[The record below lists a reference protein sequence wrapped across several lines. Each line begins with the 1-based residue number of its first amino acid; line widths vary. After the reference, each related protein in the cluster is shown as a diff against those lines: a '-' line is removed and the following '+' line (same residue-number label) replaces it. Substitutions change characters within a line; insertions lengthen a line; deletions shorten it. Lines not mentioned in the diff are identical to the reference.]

1 MSSKIRLLTVEHIPY
16 PTAAQLSISLIK
28 IVNIYDIESFIVQVI
43 FIDMDF
49 EKVLYDLEM
58 VQVNTTGDKKHVDNI
73 EYGIIVVKERAISVI
88 MNIPFYHFK
97 NK

>member
-1 MSSKIRLLTVEHIPY
+1 
-16 PTAAQLSISLIK
+16 
-28 IVNIYDIESFIVQVI
+28 
-43 FIDMDF
+43 MDF